1 MNLYNVHSVRLQSLL
16 RVHPLHSKD
25 QPDVLLLAGEK
36 FAFGF
41 FCLEFG
47 SKGEERTDGL
57 LALCQRDMPVDE
69 RRGGHV

>member
-1 MNLYNVHSVRLQSLL
+1 MHDFGVH
-16 RVHPLHSKD
+16 D
-25 QPDVLLLAGEK
+25 EPDVLLLAGEK

-47 SKGEERTDGL
+47 SMGEERTDGL